1 MTSLVH
7 RKRPTNSPPFP
18 SPPLNER
25 LTFSKRFGKKKKKV
39 GGRTERKQKVLL
51 LQGSLVARGTKS
63 IQKRRR
69 QKEEVRKKRSNLRG
83 QKSLSKGAGHR
94 LGSSRASRARNT
106 ASLCLLLFRTPVS
119 PLPIPS
125 CICFPF
131 FSLQTDFLGFVWT
144 ETDISWLPGF

>member
-7 RKRPTNSPPFP
+7 RKRPTNSPPLP

-25 LTFSKRFGKKKKKV
+25 LTFSKRFGKKKKV

-51 LQGSLVARGTKS
+51 LQDSLVARGTKS
-63 IQKRRR
+63 IQKRWR
-69 QKEEVRKKRSNLRG
+69 QKEEVRKKRSSLRG
-83 QKSLSKGAGHR
+83 QKGLPKGAGHR
-94 LGSSRASRARNT
+94 PGSSRASRARNT
-106 ASLCLLLFRTPVS
+106 ASPCLLLFRTPVS

-131 FSLQTDFLGFVWT
+131 LSLQTDFLGFVWM
-144 ETDISWLPGF
+144 EMDISWLPGF

>member
-69 QKEEVRKKRSNLRG
+69 QKEEVRKKRSSLQDRKVFQRMQDTDLGPAEPRG
-83 QKSLSKGAGHR
+83 PETR
-94 LGSSRASRARNT
+94 L
-106 ASLCLLLFRTPVS
+106 PVS
-119 PLPIPS
+119 TSLQNSSVSSSYPFLHL
-125 CICFPF
+125 FPF
-131 FSLQTDFLGFVWT
+131 LSLQTDFLGFVWT
-144 ETDISWLPGF
+144 EMDISWLPGF